1 MVRAESNTRLRQSG
15 SSEANDQ
22 YLKQPKLNFF
32 DNQNI
37 KVNAAITQQTQPTN
51 ATDNFFNSQFGFS
64 DQDQQMVD
72 GDFILAEGYPMLN
85 YMQDTRNGYMG

>member
-15 SSEANDQ
+15 SSEVNDQ

-37 KVNAAITQQTQPTN
+37 KVNAATT
-51 ATDNFFNSQFGFS
+51 
-64 DQDQQMVD
+64 
-72 GDFILAEGYPMLN
+72 
-85 YMQDTRNGYMG
+85 